1 MHSLYGMEVGSVCF
15 LSVKLLKGFRSDLVL
30 CACLHHKLL
39 GRFNFVCFYFI
50 IMPTLHNVQVITL
63 SLFSKM
69 VHCAKYHN
77 LLHFW
82 MQEVFLF
89 QLVLSVSLSWYV
101 MEFSYHPF
109 FVNVLKPEII
119 FLHFILY

>member
-1 MHSLYGMEVGSVCF
+1 
-15 LSVKLLKGFRSDLVL
+15 
-30 CACLHHKLL
+30 
-39 GRFNFVCFYFI
+39 
-50 IMPTLHNVQVITL
+50 
-63 SLFSKM
+63 
-69 VHCAKYHN
+69 
-77 LLHFW
+77 